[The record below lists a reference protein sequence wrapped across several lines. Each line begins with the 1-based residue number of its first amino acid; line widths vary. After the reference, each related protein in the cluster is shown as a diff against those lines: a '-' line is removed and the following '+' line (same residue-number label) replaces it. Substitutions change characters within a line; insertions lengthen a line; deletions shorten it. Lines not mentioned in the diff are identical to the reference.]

1 MDEVSMDLISK
12 LQNLSGWLNVQDIL
26 HTMYITHQFKTKFQ
40 KPIDPLYIGHH
51 GVCKKSQLKRRFI
64 EP

>member
-1 MDEVSMDLISK
+1 MDEVSIDLISK
-12 LQNLSGWLNVQDIL
+12 SLNLSGWLNVQDIL

-40 KPIDPLYIGHH
+40 KPIDPLYIEHH
-51 GVCKKSQLKRRFI
+51 GVSKKSHQKRRFI